1 LSDLDER
8 SLVLALQLHL
18 VDRVVGADLLESSG
32 EHASLERHFPRA
44 TLQEAGLVDT
54 RGVRTERFQRA
65 LAQAL
70 TELPHRLGHEAK
82 LDLLHSIVRIAVADR
97 AFRLGEGEVVLWA
110 ARLLGLSDDEFD
122 AFMASYPEATGMSAA
137 AIER

>member
-1 LSDLDER
+1 VSDLDEK
-8 SLVLALQLHL
+8 SLVLALKLHL

-32 EHASLERHFPRA
+32 EHASLARCFPPG
-44 TLQEAGLVDT
+44 TLQEAGLVDSA
-54 RGVRTERFQRA
+54 GVRTERYQRA

-70 TELPHRLGHEAK
+70 VELPRRLGHEAK
-82 LDLLHSIVRIAVADR
+82 LDLLHTVVRIAVADR

-122 AFMASYPEATGMSAA
+122 AFMASYPEATGMRAS
-137 AIER
+137 ILDS